1 MTEPGPRLIVTA
13 GDPAG
18 IGPDICLALAA
29 DDPAVRF
36 AVVGDPDVLQARAQA
51 LGLDVT
57 IGELSAADEPGPQQ
71 PGHLQVIAQQAPA
84 AVVAGRPDPANASM
98 VLAGLDIAV
107 AACIGHRYDAMVTAP
122 VSKAVLSRPER
133 PFSGHT
139 EYLAAAAGHVRTVMM
154 LCADQLRVALVTT
167 HLPLR
172 AVADAITQG
181 KVESTIRIV
190 HAALTTQFS
199 IARPRILVCGLNPH
213 AGESGQLGRE
223 EIETIAPALDRL
235 RAEGLLLT
243 GPLPADTLFV
253 PDRVRAADAV
263 VAMYH
268 DQGLPVL
275 KYAGFGTAVNV
286 TLGLPF
292 VRTSV
297 DHGTAFDIAGTGRA
311 DPGSLRAAMRMAAR
325 LAPTCR

>member
-1 MTEPGPRLIVTA
+1 MTEPAPRLIVTA

-18 IGPDICLALAA
+18 IGPDICLSLARVESRA
-29 DDPAVRF
+29 RF
-36 AVVGDPDVLQARAQA
+36 AVVGDPEVLRARARA
-51 LGLDVT
+51 LGLDVVVST
-57 IGELSAADEPGPQQ
+57 LSPADEPAPWRRDR
-71 PGHLQVIAQQAPA
+71 LQIIAQQAPA
-84 AVVAGRPDPANASM
+84 AVAAGHPDPANAPM
-98 VLAGLDIAV
+98 VLAGLDLAV
-107 AACIGHRYDAMVTAP
+107 DACVDGQYDAMVTAP
-122 VSKAVLSRPER
+122 VSKAVLSGPGR

-139 EYLAAAAGHVRTVMM
+139 EYLAAAAGNATPVMM
-154 LCADQLRVALVTT
+154 LCADRLRVALVTT

-172 AVADAITQG
+172 AVAGAITRES
-181 KVESTIRIV
+181 VESAVRIV
-190 HAALTTQFS
+190 HDALISRFGIAAPNIF
-199 IARPRILVCGLNPH
+199 VCGLNPH

-223 EIETIAPALDRL
+223 EIEVIAPALERL
-235 RAEGLLLT
+235 RAGGLRLT

-253 PDRVRAADAV
+253 PDRVGAADAV

-275 KYAGFGTAVNV
+275 KYAGFGSAVNV

-311 DPGSLRAAMRMAAR
+311 DPGSLHAAMRMAVRMVQTRA
-325 LAPTCR
+325 